1 MRQQFFDLAVLLRRQ
16 ASQYILQIRIRI
28 MPVELGTLNQAHHR
42 SRTLARTQ
50 GAGEQPVVATDGDGA
65 NLILDPVV
73 IDWQLPVIEKLRERT
88 PALKAV
94 IKVSGWPIHIDSAA
108 ALMARG

>member
-1 MRQQFFDLAVLLRRQ
+1 MWQQFFDLAVLLRRQ

-28 MPVELGTLNQAHHR
+28 MPVELGTWNQAHHR
-42 SRTLARTQ
+42 SSTLPRTQ

-73 IDWQLPVIEKLRERT
+73 IDWQLPVIQKLCQCR
-88 PALKAV
+88 
-94 IKVSGWPIHIDSAA
+94 A
-108 ALMARG
+108 ALETVFMCSGGSRSIRDVSAL